1 LLVRQDD
8 HFKVGTTTWSQE
20 TWVEFVTLL
29 GLTLNTCTAPLE
41 HKVTYL
47 VSQTGIKTRNWPAI
61 HSSSYMVSFVI
72 ITDCLDARWASLRF
86 RNPRSRAV
94 GLVGTSG
101 GKCSGQHAACRL
113 KASNHLFFQEF
124 RNKFKEF
131 SIFHIKDIGTDN
143 LGLFGWS
150 YFLNFLFFANLDF
163 NFSSILLNNTNM
175 NWGLSF
181 TDSKTRLWSFQA
193 HTAHNSWFP
202 SWTSQPSCQPVWDP
216 WLCRRNISILQLDKT
231 IFMVIFAFRY
241 NVKISCP
248 LKNPSLSILPMII
261 FK

>member
-1 LLVRQDD
+1 MIVKNAVSSSPALYYHLVSRN
-8 HFKVGTTTWSQE
+8 VGWIRY
-20 TWVEFVTLL
+20 VL
-29 GLTLNTCTAPLE
+29 GLTLKTCTAPFE

-47 VSQTGIKTRNWPAI
+47 VSQTGTKTRNWPAI

-124 RNKFKEF
+124 KNKFKEF
-131 SIFHIKDIGTDN
+131 FIFHIKDIGRDN

-163 NFSSILLNNTNM
+163 DFSSILLNNTNM

-181 TDSKTRLWSFQA
+181 TDSKTGPFKPMARLRLYSK
-193 HTAHNSWFP
+193 
-202 SWTSQPSCQPVWDP
+202 
-216 WLCRRNISILQLDKT
+216 IL
-231 IFMVIFAFRY
+231 
-241 NVKISCP
+241 
-248 LKNPSLSILPMII
+248 
-261 FK
+261 